1 MPKVEVTSNNIL
13 DVLVESKLAPSKSE
27 ARRLVTQGGISIND
41 DKIVDPNFVCE
52 KSDFVL
58 HKGKKTIIRII
69 RK

>member
-1 MPKVEVTSNNIL
+1 MYSIIIEYINLFIPKAN
-13 DVLVESKLAPSKSE
+13 DARRKSE

-41 DKIVDPNFVCE
+41 DKIDDPNFVCE